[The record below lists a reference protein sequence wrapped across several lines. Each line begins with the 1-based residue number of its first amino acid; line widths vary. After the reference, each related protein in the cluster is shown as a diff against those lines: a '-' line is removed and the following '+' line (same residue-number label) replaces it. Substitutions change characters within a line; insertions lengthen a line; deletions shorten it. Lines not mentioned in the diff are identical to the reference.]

1 MRPHGGDRVVLV
13 RIARFSL
20 PGTAR
25 LKHPMEQY
33 WAGAS
38 GRGGHHAG
46 QEITTLS
53 MLRPSSSTA
62 EARGVRPRL
71 AVLAR
76 PGLLLERE
84 TSLGIILMLP
94 GGLLLLAF
102 MGYPFVLGI
111 WLSVTDTMIGVPGSF
126 IGLQNFA
133 DLLTDPIFIQTT
145 RNTFLYALVTVPFK
159 AAFGLGLALL
169 LNSRIPL
176 QNFVRAGVL
185 LPWIVPTAL
194 STVGW
199 LMLYDGIFSPFSWA
213 LKNWGLIDTNINFLG
228 DPNLA
233 LISVMVANIWRGI
246 PFFAV
251 TILAGLQAVPAEL
264 LEAAAI
270 DGAGRWQRFLNVTV
284 PVIKGVTL
292 IATLFS
298 IIWTFADFQLIYVL
312 TRGGPYNSTHIF
324 GTYAYQIGTVSAQI
338 GMGAA
343 IALYMFPIL
352 AFFAI
357 VLLVYLRREVQ

>member
-1 MRPHGGDRVVLV
+1 MSVSGSPPP
-13 RIARFSL
+13 A
-20 PGTAR
+20 
-25 LKHPMEQY
+25 
-33 WAGAS
+33 AGA
-38 GRGGHHAG
+38 
-46 QEITTLS
+46 TVVPV
-53 MLRPSSSTA
+53 RPSVFS
-62 EARGVRPRL
+62 
-71 AVLAR
+71 R

-84 TSLGIILMLP
+84 ASLGVLLMLP
-94 GGLLLLAF
+94 AGILLLAF

-111 WLSVTDTMIGVPGSF
+111 WLSLTDSMIGVPGKF
-126 IGLQNFA
+126 IGLDNFA
-133 DLLTDPIFIQTT
+133 DLLDDSIFLQTT
-145 RNTFLYALVTVPFK
+145 RNTFIYALGTVPIK
-159 AAFGLGLALL
+159 AALGLVLALI
-169 LNSRIPL
+169 LNNKMPF
-176 QNFVRAGVL
+176 QNIIRAAVL

-194 STVGW
+194 SSLSW
-199 LMLYDGIFSPFSWA
+199 LMIFDGVLSPFSW
-213 LKNWGLIDTNINFLG
+213 LFINMGLTTQKIPFLG

-233 LISVMVANIWRGI
+233 IGSVMLANIWRGI

-264 LEAAAI
+264 HEAAAI
-270 DGAGRWQRFLNVTV
+270 DGAGPWQRFRAVTV
-284 PVIKGVTL
+284 PVITGVTL

-312 TRGGPYNSTHIF
+312 TRGGPANSTHIF

-357 VLLVYLRREVQ
+357 LLLVYLRREV